1 MFSFMSY
8 LFGFAIPVNNLDLLT
23 TFIFAAIVITN
34 IFNEAQIHARK
45 MCHLKYLR
53 YASVNCFIVLGSL
66 FLVSQSLASMDGKT
80 SPTVSSSTVKNVKTM
95 LLRDPHR
102 TSSQSKVGGS
112 DYRQSHSRDFKKDE
126 DVLDVL
132 KEDSYFW
139 ERELKSLSL
148 SYSSTAT
155 YASKTSWPECVEAPL
170 TCLECQVHINAEGNP
185 ELKNVIIIPYDAIVT
200 LDYRIDRVRI
210 FCNDTVVTQIPIVG

>member
-1 MFSFMSY
+1 M
-8 LFGFAIPVNNLDLLT
+8 LA
-23 TFIFAAIVITN
+23 
-34 IFNEAQIHARK
+34 
-45 MCHLKYLR
+45 
-53 YASVNCFIVLGSL
+53 SL
-66 FLVSQSLASMDGKT
+66 FRVFQSVASIDGTKT
-80 SPTVSSSTVKNVKTM
+80 SRTVSSSTVKNVRTM

-102 TSSQSKVGGS
+102 NSFQSKIGGN

-155 YASKTSWPECVEAPL
+155 YASKTSWPECVEEPL
-170 TCLECQVHINAEGNP
+170 TCLECQAHINAEGNP
-185 ELKNVIIIPYDAIVT
+185 ELKNVVIIPYDAIVT